1 MIQSSA
7 HRLAI
12 PVKFDGEPEE
22 KLNHRHHADP
32 KAKSNSERK
41 FNQVVFGNLWNSE
54 THFSLELLITMIAH

>member
-7 HRLAI
+7 HRLAMAA
-12 PVKFDGEPEE
+12 KFDGEPEE

-41 FNQVVFGNLWNSE
+41 FNQVVFGNL
-54 THFSLELLITMIAH
+54 

>member
-12 PVKFDGEPEE
+12 PAKFDGEPEE

-41 FNQVVFGNLWNSE
+41 FF
-54 THFSLELLITMIAH
+54 FSSIYIYGVKIFVQWASCRW